1 MWFSK
6 ETFHQMISTGCI
18 VDGRGGGLVL
28 GRSHDG
34 GNIFM
39 IQELANGRFHIQGNL
54 EGGEYI
60 LNFDAYTSAKE
71 RLEQINSFKDEIDH
85 ISSIC
90 ITPKLRVLNTH
101 SEPNDKMLWIDTRG
115 QFIINKRATT
125 KHFQEIEEIN
135 HKFSGFVSCDLDRL
149 TPKDYA

>member
-6 ETFHQMISTGCI
+6 ETFHQMIAAGWI

-39 IQELANGRFHIQGNL
+39 IQELADGRFHIPSHL

-60 LNFDAYTSAKE
+60 LNFDAYTSARE
-71 RLEQINSFKDEIDH
+71 RLEQINAFKDNIEH
-85 ISSIC
+85 ISSIS
-90 ITPKLRVLNTH
+90 ITPKSRVLNTH
-101 SEPNDKMLWIDTRG
+101 SEPNDKILWIDRRG

-125 KHFQEIEEIN
+125 RHFQEIEEIN
-135 HKFSGFVSCDLDRL
+135 YKFNGFVSCDLDVL
-149 TPKDYA
+149 KPKDYA